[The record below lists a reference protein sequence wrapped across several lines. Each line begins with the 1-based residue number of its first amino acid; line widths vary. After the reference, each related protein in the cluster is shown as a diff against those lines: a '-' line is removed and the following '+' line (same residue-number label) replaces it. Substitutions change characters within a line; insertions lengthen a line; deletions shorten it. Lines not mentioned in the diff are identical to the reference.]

1 MCLAI
6 PAKVLEHDGR
16 EAVVDILG
24 VKRKAD
30 LSLLEDVAVGD
41 YVLLHAGFGIEK
53 LDEEAA
59 LETIELHRQIAAIEL
74 EAEESPPRS

>member
-6 PAKVLEHDGR
+6 PAKVLETDGR

-30 LSLLEDVAVGD
+30 LSLLEDVTVGD
-41 YVLLHAGFGIEK
+41 YILLHAGFGIEK

-59 LETIELHRQIAAIEL
+59 LETIELHREIAAIE
-74 EAEESPPRS
+74 ATIDQEEGKP

>member
-6 PAKVLEHDGR
+6 PAKVMEIAEGNKATV
-16 EAVVDILG
+16 EFLG
-24 VKRKAD
+24 VRRSAD
-30 LSLLEDVAVGD
+30 LTLVPETKVGE

-59 LETIELHRQIAAIEL
+59 LETIELHRQIAAIEQDQ
-74 EAEESPPRS
+74 ENP